1 MRRATVFALPS
12 RYEGLGC
19 VYLEAMSAGKP
30 VVACRGQGIEE
41 VVEQGVNGCL
51 IEDLQELSDT
61 LARLLQQAGL
71 RRKMGQ
77 AARRTILQGYSLGH
91 QAARLFR
98 LYQECRA

>member
-1 MRRATVFALPS
+1 
-12 RYEGLGC
+12 
-19 VYLEAMSAGKP
+19 MSSGKP

-51 IEDLQELSDT
+51 IEAGDLQELSDT
-61 LARLLQQAGL
+61 LAQLLQQAGL

-91 QAARLFR
+91 QAVRLFR